1 MSFHAGAAEG
11 AGRRGADDEAPV
23 SFGLVEDGSRAALKQ
38 PDQAFDAG
46 DLFEV
51 HGRTRFCGSEG
62 VR

>member
-1 MSFHAGAAEG
+1 
-11 AGRRGADDEAPV
+11 
-23 SFGLVEDGSRAALKQ
+23 LVEDGSRAALKQ